1 MIFPMLPLMYLNI
14 PRMGSP
20 FCIATLLFISKTAPA
35 PSLTWLELP
44 KPQKPDDEKDEPNE
58 EFDRRIIF
66 VQGYNTIPA
75 VVVPSFLNTGLSLAK
90 SDNVALGRIPSSTEI
105 VTGFSS
111 LVFGSTI
118 YYNKVH

>member
-1 MIFPMLPLMYLNI
+1 MIFSMLPLMYLNI

-58 EFDRRIIF
+58 EFDRRIICPRI
-66 VQGYNTIPA
+66 QYNTSSGSPIFLKHWLESCQIGQCCIRSNSIINRDSDRLLLI
-75 VVVPSFLNTGLSLAK
+75 SFWIHNLLQ
-90 SDNVALGRIPSSTEI
+90 
-105 VTGFSS
+105 
-111 LVFGSTI
+111 
-118 YYNKVH
+118 